1 VVVTTDA
8 VDTQRLWGTFDDVSD
23 GLFAQFQDIQ
33 YAADRGI
40 PLDELE
46 AEVEQYLATHA
57 DQPKVLQKANV
68 YRIVV
73 SRGQISVD
81 PNDWFA
87 DKLNHGHILR
97 KLTKGSFYSLKLERG
112 TWLDEA
118 AAGPLAEGA
127 AWFDQAQEIGMSNT
141 PKAGLDLGHI
151 SPGWENMFAGG
162 LLGLI
167 DQARQSRETLGDQA
181 TQEQFDFFEAV
192 ETVYDASIAFA
203 NRLADLATD
212 MAASDTDNAKR
223 LAEVA
228 ATLRHVPAHAP
239 ETFHEVLQ
247 FTWLMHELIEMEG
260 EDVRSMGQFDRIL
273 YPYYRADID
282 SGRLNREQAKELIKF
297 YWFKWYSRTQ
307 GAENGKNFVFGG
319 QAADGSILENDL
331 TYVALDA
338 FDDLCVPD
346 PKLSVRYLP
355 EHSDELYRK
364 VADMV
369 RRGRNSFVLMNDA
382 VAIEALVK
390 RGKPVEHARTYLPI
404 GCYEP
409 AVDGKEAACTM
420 NTTVN
425 LAKPMEL
432 ALNDGVDPLTGKQI
446 GPHTG
451 DPRQFTTF
459 EQLLYAYLEQLD
471 FVLTT
476 TSRFIAEAERLWPE
490 INPSPLIGGTIDDCL
505 ARGKDVG
512 QGGPVYNTVGF
523 VGAGLANAADSLAAV
538 KQAVFDEHKY
548 AFGDVLDALS
558 VDFDGQENMRQ
569 YLLNRVPKWGNND
582 SEVDG
587 IARQVADH
595 FSDKV
600 HSFTNGRGGGSQA
613 ALFTLTFALA
623 GGKGTGALPDG
634 RKAHES
640 LAPGVGA
647 SYGRD
652 RKGVTALIDSVSKID
667 FTATPN
673 GSVLDVTLH
682 PTAIASE
689 EGLQAFV
696 GLIKTFFQ
704 EGGYAIQFNVFDV
717 ETLRDAQRHPEKYAS
732 LQIRVTGWSVYFTT
746 LSREAQDQFIGRL
759 AHGA

>member
-1 VVVTTDA
+1 MVVTTDA
-8 VDTQRLWGTFDDVSD
+8 VGARRLWGTFDDVSD
-23 GLFAQFQDIQ
+23 GLFAQFRDVH
-33 YAADRGI
+33 YAQDRGI
-40 PLDELE
+40 PLEDLE
-46 AEVEQYLATHA
+46 AEVEEYLAVHA
-57 DQPKVLQKANV
+57 DQSKVLQKANV
-68 YRIVV
+68 YRLVV
-73 SRGQISVD
+73 TRGQIGVD

-97 KLTKGSFYSLKLERG
+97 KLTKGSFYAEKLDRG

-118 AAGPLAEGA
+118 AAGPLAEGT
-127 AWFDQAQEIGMSNT
+127 AWFDQARDIGMSST
-141 PKAGLDLGHI
+141 PKAGVDLGHI
-151 SPGWENMFAGG
+151 SPGWENMFSGG

-167 DQARQSRETLGDQA
+167 DQAHRAKDALGDQA
-181 TQEQFDFFEAV
+181 TQEQLDFYEAV
-192 ETVYDASIAFA
+192 EIVYNASIAFA
-203 NRLADLATD
+203 NRMADLAED
-212 MAASDTDNAKR
+212 MAASDLGNAER
-223 LAEVA
+223 LAQVA
-228 ATLRHVPAHAP
+228 SSLRRVPAHAP
-239 ETFHEVLQ
+239 ETFHQVLQ

-273 YPYYRADID
+273 YPYYRADIE
-282 SGRLNREQAKELIKF
+282 SGRLNKEQAKELIKF

-331 TYVALDA
+331 TYVALEA
-338 FDDLCVPD
+338 FDELCVPD

-355 EHSDELYRK
+355 EHSDKLYER

-382 VAIEALVK
+382 VAVEALVK
-390 RGKPVEHARTYLPI
+390 RGKPVEDARTYLPI

-425 LAKPMEL
+425 LAKPVEL
-432 ALNDGVDPLTGKQI
+432 ALNDGVDPLSGKQI

-451 DPRQFTTF
+451 DPRQFETF
-459 EQLLYAYLEQLD
+459 DQVMNAYLEQLD
-471 FVLTT
+471 FILTT
-476 TSRFIAEAERLWPE
+476 TSKYIADGEQHWPD

-523 VGAGLANAADSLAAV
+523 VGAGLANAADSLASL
-538 KQAVFDEHKY
+538 KQTVFETEQFS
-548 AFGDVLDALS
+548 FGEVLDAIS
-558 VDFDGQENMRQ
+558 VDFEGHENMRQ
-569 YLLNRVPKWGNND
+569 HLLNRVPKWGTNN

-634 RKAHES
+634 RKARES

-647 SYGRD
+647 SYGQD
-652 RKGVTALIDSVSKID
+652 RKGVTALIDSVSKLD
-667 FTATPN
+667 FTQTPN

-682 PTAIASE
+682 PTAIAGE

-696 GLIKTFFQ
+696 GLIKTFFE

>member
-1 VVVTTDA
+1 MVVTTDA
-8 VDTQRLWGTFDDVSD
+8 VGAQQLWGTFDDVSE
-23 GLFAQFQDIQ
+23 GLFAQFRDVR
-33 YAADRGI
+33 YAQGRGI

-46 AEVEQYLATHA
+46 AEVEEYLATHVS
-57 DQPKVLQKANV
+57 QSKVLRKANV
-68 YRIVV
+68 YRLAVT
-73 SRGQISVD
+73 RGQISVD

-97 KLTKGSFYSLKLERG
+97 KLTKGSYYLEVFDRG

-118 AAGPLAEGA
+118 AKGPLAEGA
-127 AWFDQAQEIGMSNT
+127 AWFKQAGEIGMSNAPT
-141 PKAGLDLGHI
+141 GGLDLGHI
-151 SPGWENMFAGG
+151 SPGWENMLSGG

-167 DQARQSRETLGDQA
+167 DQARQAKDALGEHA
-181 TQEQFDFFEAV
+181 TQEQLDFYEAV
-192 ETVYDASIAFA
+192 EMVYTATIAFA
-203 NRLADLATD
+203 GRLADLAEDIAATD
-212 MAASDTDNAKR
+212 ADNAER
-223 LAEVA
+223 LALVA
-228 ATLRHVPAHAP
+228 TALRRVPAQAP
-239 ETFHEVLQ
+239 ETFHQVLQ

-273 YPYYRADID
+273 YPYYVADVE
-282 SGRLNREQAKELIKF
+282 SGRLTRDHAKELIKF
-297 YWFKWYSRTQ
+297 YWFKWYSRTE
-307 GAENGKNFVFGG
+307 GAVNGKNFVFGG

-331 TYVALDA
+331 TYVALEAYDE
-338 FDDLCVPD
+338 LCVPD

-355 EHSDELYRK
+355 EHSDELYRR
-364 VADMV
+364 VADMI

-382 VAIEALVK
+382 IAVEALVK
-390 RGKPVEHARTYLPI
+390 RGKPIEDARTYLPI

-420 NTTVN
+420 NTTISLV
-425 LAKPMEL
+425 KPLEL
-432 ALNDGVDPLTGKQI
+432 ALNDGVDPLSGKQI

-451 DPRQFTTF
+451 DPRQFETF
-459 EQLLYAYLEQLD
+459 DQLMNAYREQLD
-471 FVLTT
+471 FILTT
-476 TSRFIAEAERLWPE
+476 SSRYIAEAERQWPE

-523 VGAGLANAADSLAAV
+523 VGAGLANAADSLTAL
-538 KQAVFDEHKY
+538 KQAVYDQKKFTI
-548 AFGDVLDALS
+548 GDIIDAIS
-558 VDFDGQENMRQ
+558 ADFEGHENMRL
-569 YLLNRVPKWGNND
+569 YLLNRAPKWGNNN

-587 IARQVADH
+587 ITRQVADH

-623 GGKGTGALPDG
+623 CGKKTGALPDG
-634 RKAHES
+634 RKARES

-647 SYGRD
+647 SYGQD
-652 RKGVTALIDSVSKID
+652 RKGVTALIDSVSKLD

-682 PTAIASE
+682 PTAISGE

-696 GLIKTFFQ
+696 GLIKTFFE

-717 ETLRDAQRHPEKYAS
+717 ETLRDAQRNPEKYAS
-732 LQIRVTGWSVYFTT
+732 LQIRVTGWSVYFNA
-746 LSREAQDQFIGRL
+746 LSREDQDQFIGRL